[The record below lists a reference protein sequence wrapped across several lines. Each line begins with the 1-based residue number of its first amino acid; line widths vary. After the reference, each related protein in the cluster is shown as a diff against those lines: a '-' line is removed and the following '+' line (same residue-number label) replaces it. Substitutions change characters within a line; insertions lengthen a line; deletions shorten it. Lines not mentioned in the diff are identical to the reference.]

1 MKFRGGSNVNSY
13 ITAGANAARQ
23 SDEALQTI
31 KSRAPDYQGL
41 AQTSIKN
48 RSNERVAAMKAQAAV
63 ERAGIEAK
71 KGVKKTRIT
80 EDAKKDILDTK
91 IGAKRFA
98 GIVGGLGTI
107 AVAGMGLASDDKED
121 SSWKDK
127 YHQKE
132 MELLDKQIAALD
144 KPVRE
149 YPSYERS
156 EFKHDGGSTDSSSTG
171 SGGTGGT
178 GGKGGKASGGSTLT
192 GGAKTIA
199 DAIAKYESGDWG
211 YEAFNQGGAAGGTK
225 VLGKSG
231 SHKATF
237 GRSLTDMTLGEIF
250 KKQNTKAQGMS
261 LEEHFKSGGL
271 HAVGRYQFIGDTLQD
286 EVSRM
291 GLSHDTKF
299 TPEVQ
304 DQIFLSHIKRVGDIS
319 PWVGPMQN
327 YNDNEKAQFRSIIQG
342 L

>member
-13 ITAGANAARQ
+13 ITAGAAAAKQ
-23 SDEALQTI
+23 ADQAFATI
-31 KSRAPDYQGL
+31 KSRAPDYAGL
-41 AQTSIKN
+41 AKTSIKN

-63 ERAGIEAK
+63 EKAGIEAK
-71 KGVKKTRIT
+71 KGVKRTKIT

-107 AVAGMGLASDDKED
+107 AVAGIGLADNDKED
-121 SSWKDK
+121 NSWKDK

-144 KPVRE
+144 KPGRE
-149 YPSYERS
+149 YPTYERS
-156 EFKHDGGSTDSSSTG
+156 EFKYDGGSTDSSG
-171 SGGTGGT
+171 SGSSGT
-178 GGKGGKASGGSTLT
+178 GGKGGKAPGGSTLT
-192 GGAKTIA
+192 GGAKTVA

-231 SHKATF
+231 NHKATF

-250 KKQNTKAQGMS
+250 QKQNTKAQGMS
-261 LEEHFKSGGL
+261 FDEHVKSGGL
-271 HAVGRYQFIGDTLQD
+271 HAVGRYQFIGSTLQD

-304 DQIFLSHIKRVGDIS
+304 DQIFLSHIKRVGNIS
-319 PWVGPMQN
+319 PWVGPMNN
-327 YNDNEKAQFRSIIQG
+327 YNDSEKANFNSIIKG